1 MAVLF
6 AVTYPDRTSALV
18 LVNTFARLL
27 RDVDYGHGYPLDR
40 VPTFLARFEELW
52 ERRFVDF
59 MAPSVAHDER
69 FWRWYARY
77 ERWPWDRGPR
87 GRFAPRCSRST
98 CVTSCR
104 LCSCPFSCLK
114 VRDADFALKPNSR

>member
-6 AVTYPDRTSALV
+6 AATYPERTSALV
-18 LVNTFARLL
+18 LA
-27 RDVDYGHGYPLDR
+27 
-40 VPTFLARFEELW
+40 FESCG

-59 MAPSVAHDER
+59 MAPSVARDER

-77 ERWPWDRGPR
+77 ERWLWDRGPR
-87 GRFAPRCSRST
+87 GRFSPRCSRST

-104 LCSCPFSCLK
+104 LCACSFWYLK
-114 VRDADFALKPNSR
+114 VRDADFDLKPNPP